1 MVWHNLLI
9 EVNEKQVQWSENMT
23 IASLLKTLDNVE
35 FCSVVRLNGKLIS
48 SPKFA
53 ETIIED
59 NAKMQMLPLVS
70 GG

>member
-1 MVWHNLLI
+1 
-9 EVNEKQVQWSENMT
+9 MT
-23 IASLLKTLDNVE
+23 IATLLATLENVE

-53 ETIIED
+53 ETKIPD
-59 NAKMQMLPLVS
+59 NATIQLLPLVA